1 MTSPTLLKPSMPL
14 TDDQAYCRDLLR
26 EALAL
31 ADAGKVNS
39 LCMVVCMEGGF
50 ATVMGGRRGAD
61 LHVGCHDLQAKILA
75 ELTGGNVARPKPRGS
90 SIIQVKP

>member
-1 MTSPTLLKPSMPL
+1 MTAPNLISAKPPL
-14 TDDQAYCRDLLR
+14 TEDQEYCASLLR

-31 ADAGKVNS
+31 AEEGKVNS

-75 ELTGGNVARPKPRGS
+75 ELTGGNVARPRS
-90 SIIQVKP
+90 NIIRVKK

>member
-1 MTSPTLLKPSMPL
+1 MSVASTPMPL
-14 TDDQAYCRDLLR
+14 TEDQAYCASLLR
-26 EALAL
+26 EALEL

-61 LHVGCHDLQAKILA
+61 LHVGCHDIQSKILA
-75 ELTGGNVARPKPRGS
+75 ELTGGNMARKPAAGS
-90 SIIQVKP
+90 RIIRVK